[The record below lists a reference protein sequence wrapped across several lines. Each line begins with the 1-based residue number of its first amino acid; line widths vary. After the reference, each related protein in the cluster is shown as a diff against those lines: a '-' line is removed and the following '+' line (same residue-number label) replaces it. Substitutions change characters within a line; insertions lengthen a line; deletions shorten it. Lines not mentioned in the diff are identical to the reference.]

1 MQTVP
6 FIGTALWRELIHGG
20 WKFIQTPGL
29 GFPDAEYTCS
39 VRFPPALF
47 KIRQA
52 CGDGV
57 YFGQCTVTMVK
68 FQGVCHGSLHK
79 GLTTFFLM
87 GEMAP
92 FPLPFFLRNPLL
104 REFLVT
110 VMDTILYTVIW
121 R

>member
-1 MQTVP
+1 MSCKQYP
-6 FIGTALWRELIHGG
+6 LLEQPYGANLFTADGNLYRPRDSVFPMR
-20 WKFIQTPGL
+20 KTPVQ
-29 GFPDAEYTCS
+29 
-39 VRFPPALF
+39 VRFTPALF

-79 GLTTFFLM
+79 GLTTLFLM

-92 FPLPFFLRNPLL
+92 FPLPFS
-104 REFLVT
+104 
-110 VMDTILYTVIW
+110 
-121 R
+121 